1 MLLYYA
7 ITVFV
12 KITYSFVSF
21 AKNKMFW
28 RRVKDFSFRRRPRGD
43 IHIHVVMLSV
53 RLTLTVSTPTLTPST
68 SAVTIKF
75 ILVNSSN
82 FCQKLICL
90 TTAQSCR
97 FPTENRIPN
106 RILYQSILHLQNY
119 LFISIDICSGLCSCS
134 TIRWLHPTEYKNSK
148 DFHFRCISKNFSHFH
163 IITKKKKS
171 YTRMY
176 TQGLSW
182 SLFQIIVAFMIFPI
196 QVLFR
201 NFLCIIFMLLYTQK
215 M

>member
-1 MLLYYA
+1 MCVIVLCNNSLCENNLFFCKLSKEQDVLETSKRRLLQTTPQGRHPYTCCHA
-7 ITVFV
+7 QC
-12 KITYSFVSF
+12 
-21 AKNKMFW
+21 
-28 RRVKDFSFRRRPRGD
+28 
-43 IHIHVVMLSV
+43 

-134 TIRWLHPTEYKNSK
+134 TIR
-148 DFHFRCISKNFSHFH
+148 
-163 IITKKKKS
+163 
-171 YTRMY
+171 
-176 TQGLSW
+176 
-182 SLFQIIVAFMIFPI
+182 
-196 QVLFR
+196 
-201 NFLCIIFMLLYTQK
+201 
-215 M
+215 